1 MALILLIL
9 IGVLI
14 GWLASILTRVE
25 DVPGIRRDIAMGAAG
40 ALVGG
45 LAVNK
50 GVVLGGLSWLA
61 LATGIAAAVL
71 VPAIYKFLQRRG
83 SI

>member
-1 MALILLIL
+1 MSLIILIL

-25 DVPGIRRDIAMGAAG
+25 DVPGIRRDIALGVGG
-40 ALVGG
+40 ALIGG
-45 LAVNK
+45 LVANK
-50 GVVLGGLSWLA
+50 GVLLGGLSWTA
-61 LATGIAAAVL
+61 LVAGIAAAML

-83 SI
+83 TS

>member
-1 MALILLIL
+1 MSLICLIL

-40 ALVGG
+40 ALVIG
-45 LAVNK
+45 LVANK
-50 GVVLGGLSWLA
+50 GVMLGGLSWIA
-61 LATGIAAAVL
+61 LIAGVAGAAAF
-71 VPAIYKFLQRRG
+71 PAIYKFLQRSR
-83 SI
+83 SA